1 MKRLIPLLM
10 LAGASAS
17 IFTNSCQ
24 SDTAID
30 NVGGGLVPGSVDI
43 VIDSSFTLSGQSVV
57 NSRVQSRTTTQLLG
71 AIKADNYGILR
82 SDYVVQMLPTNLID
96 TVGLSA
102 ADIDSVKLLLVF
114 DKDGFVGDSLA
125 PIGINL
131 YSLDKLLPYPIYSN
145 ESAEG
150 FYNPANL
157 MGSAA
162 FSAAGYDD
170 SIAGSSY
177 RFVYVPMPI
186 QFGRDF
192 FNKFV
197 EDPQLFSDPER
208 FTKEFFKGFYVKHAF
223 GSGRVT
229 RITDTRWLMYYHRTY
244 EATDSN
250 GVAYDSIV
258 PQYGIYMAAA
268 PEMVGNSNIKFQPS
282 KSIEDSLALGQKL
295 IVSPCGYD
303 VELKFPVE
311 DIIRSY
317 RAGSGDLS
325 VVNTLSFKLP
335 ARMIKNDQG
344 IGMPANVLLVL
355 SNEKDE
361 FFAKN
366 KLPDDVTSFY
376 ATYSASDSAY
386 VFNDMRAYLMKMLE
400 KETLTPDD
408 YTFTVTPIA
417 LETETSSSS
426 SYYYYYTSSSS
437 TTINAI
443 TPMVA
448 MPSIVRLELDK
459 AKIKLTYSK
468 RNIKN
473 N

>member
-24 SDTAID
+24 SDTAVD
-30 NVGGGLVPGSVDI
+30 NVGGALVSGSVDI
-43 VIDSSFTLSGQSVV
+43 VIDSSFILSGESVV

-71 AIKADNYGILR
+71 SIKADNYGTLR

-96 TVGLSA
+96 TAGLTA

-125 PIGINL
+125 SIGINL

-150 FYNPANL
+150 FYNPSDL

-162 FSAAGYDD
+162 FSAVGYND
-170 SIAGSSY
+170 SVAGSKY
-177 RFVYVPMPI
+177 RFVYIPMPVK
-186 QFGRDF
+186 FGRDF
-192 FNKFV
+192 FNKFK
-197 EDPQLFSDPER
+197 EDPQLFSDPTR
-208 FTKEFFKGFYVKHAF
+208 FTKDFFKGFYVKHAF

-268 PEMVGNSNIKFQPS
+268 PEMIGNSNIKFQAA

-303 VELKFPVE
+303 VEIKFPTE
-311 DIIRSY
+311 EIIKSY
-317 RAGSGDLS
+317 RSGGGDLS
-325 VVNTLSFKLP
+325 VVNNLTLKIPVRS
-335 ARMIKNDQG
+335 IKNDQG

-355 SNEKDE
+355 SNEKDD

-366 KLPDDVTSFY
+366 KLPDDVTSFR
-376 ATYSASDSAY
+376 AEYSSADTAY
-386 VFNDMRAYLMKMLE
+386 VFSDMRAYLMKMLE
-400 KETLTPDD
+400 KETLSPED
-408 YTFTVTPIA
+408 YTFTITPIA

-426 SYYYYYTSSSS
+426 SYYYTSS
-437 TTINAI
+437 TPTVNAI

-448 MPSIVRLELDK
+448 MPSIVKLKLDE